1 MIKKDNQQTD
11 FKLSHP
17 CGDWPQLQCDRPDDF
32 EARQM
37 IGQLRGDEEFVMDAV
52 AKTFS
57 GTWRCGE
64 DPPDAYLDDR

>member
-1 MIKKDNQQTD
+1 
-11 FKLSHP
+11 
-17 CGDWPQLQCDRPDDF
+17 
-32 EARQM
+32 M

-64 DPPDAYLDDR
+64 DPPDA